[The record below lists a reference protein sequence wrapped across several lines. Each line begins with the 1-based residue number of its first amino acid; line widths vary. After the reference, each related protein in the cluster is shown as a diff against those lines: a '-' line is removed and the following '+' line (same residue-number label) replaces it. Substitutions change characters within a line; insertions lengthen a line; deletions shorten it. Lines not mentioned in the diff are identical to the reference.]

1 MVYEQGSSDNQR
13 KIINMKNVCKC
24 YDQKVILHE
33 INLSIPS
40 NSIYALIG
48 LNGAGKT
55 TLLRI
60 ILGLIEK
67 SSGRIENHFSSNDIS
82 ALLENDYLFTNKT
95 GRNNIKDFAKYF
107 SIYLKQ
113 NANLIDEYLMC
124 LGLENDLD
132 KLVQYYSKGMKRK
145 LSILIT
151 LMRDTSFII
160 LDEPT
165 SGVDPQSRIEIRKLF
180 SLLKR
185 KNKTVLVTSHDLA
198 EITKVSD
205 YISVI
210 KSGKIIDT
218 FENCP
223 DIDLEKK
230 FFEVINGGI

>member
-1 MVYEQGSSDNQR
+1 MVYEQSSSDNQR
-13 KIINMKNVCKC
+13 KIINLKNVCKC
-24 YDQKVILHE
+24 YDQKVILDQ

-48 LNGAGKT
+48 PNGAGKT

-67 SSGRIENHFSSNDIS
+67 SSGRIEKHFSSNDIS
-82 ALLENDYLFTNKT
+82 ALLENDYLFANKT
-95 GRNNIKDFAKYF
+95 GRNNISDFAKYF
-107 SIYLKQ
+107 SIDLGQ
-113 NANLIDEYLMC
+113 NKKLIDEYITC
-124 LGLENDLD
+124 LGLQNDLD

-151 LMRDTSFII
+151 LMRDTSFIV

-185 KNKTVLVTSHDLA
+185 QNKTVLVTSHDLA

-210 KSGKIIDT
+210 KSGQIIDT
-218 FENCP
+218 FENRS

-230 FFEVINGGI
+230 FFEVINGGN

>member
-1 MVYEQGSSDNQR
+1 MVYKQSPTNNKR
-13 KIINMKNVCKC
+13 KIIDLKNICKN
-24 YDQKVILHE
+24 YNQKSILDNV
-33 INLSIPS
+33 NLSIPV

-48 LNGAGKT
+48 PNGAGKT

-67 SSGRIENHFSSNDIS
+67 SSGKVENHFSNNDIS
-82 ALLENDYLFTNKT
+82 ALLENDYLFQNKT
-95 GRNNIKDFAKYF
+95 GQNNINDFAKYF
-107 SIYLKQ
+107 SIDISK
-113 NANLIDEYLMC
+113 NKKLIDEYITC
-124 LGLENDLD
+124 LGLQNDLN
-132 KLVQYYSKGMKRK
+132 KMVQYYSKGMKRK

-151 LMRDTSFII
+151 LIRNTSFLV

-180 SLLKR
+180 SLLKNQ
-185 KNKTVLVTSHDLA
+185 NKTILVTSHDLA

-210 KSGKIIDT
+210 KSGQIIDT
-218 FENCP
+218 FKNDS